1 MQIRYG
7 RRIGRFLCAAD
18 HENYDM
24 IDLAS
29 ATSFPLLPFSQ
40 VPGDNDQTQ
49 PLVVPISEEEFLLLS
64 NMGQSAMGVFI
75 TGNGDPVR
83 GTLAWASYP
92 KSICESLGNA
102 LLR

>member
-1 MQIRYG
+1 
-7 RRIGRFLCAAD
+7 
-18 HENYDM
+18 M